1 MSKRPS
7 MDKYVKTA
15 LEAGAHDARL
25 IATDTVVT
33 AQWVRLKCQFGC
45 GGYGQCLTCPPH
57 SPTPEKTA
65 QVLREYRVALLVHS
79 EGEVEVTP
87 LVVALERRAFI
98 EGYHKAFA
106 MGAGPCELCK
116 SCLPDKRE
124 CRHPEKARPA
134 MEACGIDVFQTARNN
149 GFPIDT
155 VKNPGCRQNYYGL
168 LLLE

>member
-1 MSKRPS
+1 MATSA
-7 MDKYVKTA
+7 TA
-15 LEAGAHDARL
+15 
-25 IATDTVVT
+25 ATSAST
-33 AQWVRLKCQFGC
+33 A
-45 GGYGQCLTCPPH
+45 
-57 SPTPEKTA
+57 
-65 QVLREYRVALLVHS
+65 
-79 EGEVEVTP
+79 VTP
-87 LVVALERRAFI
+87 AARMRSMEITHLVVALERRAFL

-116 SCLPDKRE
+116 TCLPGERE

-155 VKNPGCRQNYYGL
+155 VKNPDCRQNYYGL